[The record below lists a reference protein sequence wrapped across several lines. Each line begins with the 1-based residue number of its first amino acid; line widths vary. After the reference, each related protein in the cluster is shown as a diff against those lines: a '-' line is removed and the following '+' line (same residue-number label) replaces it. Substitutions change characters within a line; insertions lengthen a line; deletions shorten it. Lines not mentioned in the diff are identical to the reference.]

1 MITYQCP
8 KCDHPMSAPDAVAGQ
23 KETCPACRNVSIV
36 PSPSAEV
43 NPVAESADPTATTVV
58 MAQPGYGST
67 VVWHGVPSWKGH
79 LRRYILCVVVLAIC
93 IAWAVVWTGS
103 DRDLPALAV
112 VGPMFLPIVIMAVS
126 EIVRRFTRYTVTD
139 QVVSLKTGILSRHVQ
154 ELPVSQ
160 LRQMRIAQS
169 LLDRVLM
176 VGNISF
182 ATSATGDIEM
192 TWRGVKHP
200 NDVRDLVRQ
209 YMD

>member
-8 KCDHPMSAPDAVAGQ
+8 KCDHPISVPDTLAGG
-23 KETCPACRNVSIV
+23 KETCSSCGNVSVV
-36 PSPSAEV
+36 P
-43 NPVAESADPTATTVV
+43 AESADPATAQFSAAATTVV

-79 LRRYILCVVVLAIC
+79 LRRYILCVVLLVIC
-93 IAWAVVWTGS
+93 IIWAVFWAAS
-103 DRDLPALAV
+103 QRDLPTLAV
-112 VGPMFLPIVIMAVS
+112 VGPMLLPILVMAVS

-139 QVVSLKTGILSRHVQ
+139 QVVSLKTGILSRHIQ

-176 VGNISF
+176 VGTISF